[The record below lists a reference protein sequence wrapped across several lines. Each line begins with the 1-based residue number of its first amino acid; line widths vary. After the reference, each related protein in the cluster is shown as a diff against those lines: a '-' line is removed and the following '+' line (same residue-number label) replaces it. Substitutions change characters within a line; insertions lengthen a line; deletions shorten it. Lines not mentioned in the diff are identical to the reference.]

1 MEGGKDWRERLE
13 RVQRASL
20 TGSFRSFKAHDLCL
34 RTLEVHKAFLNRK
47 DLSCQSVK
55 NSLMWVSELKG
66 DTGGKVCCSSR
77 GKDDAYLD

>member
-13 RVQRASL
+13 RVQMASHA
-20 TGSFRSFKAHDLCL
+20 GSFRSFKAHNLCL
-34 RTLEVHKAFLNRK
+34 RTLDVRKGFLNRK

-66 DTGGKVCCSSR
+66 DTGGNVCCSSW